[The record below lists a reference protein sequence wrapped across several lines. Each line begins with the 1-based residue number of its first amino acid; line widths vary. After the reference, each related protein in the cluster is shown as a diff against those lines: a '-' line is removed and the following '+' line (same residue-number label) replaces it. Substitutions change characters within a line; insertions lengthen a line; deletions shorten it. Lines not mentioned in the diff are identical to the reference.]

1 MLSKPL
7 ALGALVLAALVAVGT
22 GAYLGVRQNDANLQS
37 AAKVS
42 PERLAGGEPADP
54 RAVVEETETVI
65 DESPVE
71 IEPEPAAPV
80 ASAEPAPVVA
90 RAEPAPPAV
99 AVSEPEP
106 LPAEPVEPAPSV
118 AVPAPTPEP
127 VQAPVEAPVEAIDRG
142 FEVEQIFEED
152 EIGGVASVEPIS
164 SPAPADDTN
173 PWRALE
179 APWPSDDD
187 NDDDAADAGTVVQQ
201 APADT
206 DSPWS
211 NVADGAEPELWFEE
225 LVVAA
230 DSVIGLQIET
240 RVSSEDA
247 RVEDSVDARV
257 TRDVLVGDR
266 VAVPAGTRL
275 HGSVVLVERG
285 GRMSKEARIGVRFH
299 TLVMAD
305 STELAIVTETIYREG
320 EGQGGRSA
328 KAIGGAAVTGAIIGA
343 IFGGR
348 RGAVLGG
355 SVGAAGGTAGV
366 ITGDRNRTTLL
377 PGMTFTMRLLQPVT
391 VLVDW

>member
-7 ALGALVLAALVAVGT
+7 ALSALVLAALVAVGT
-22 GAYLGVRQNDANLQS
+22 GAYLGVHQNDANLRS

-42 PERLAGGEPADP
+42 PERRPGGETVDPPAI
-54 RAVVEETETVI
+54 VEETETVI
-65 DESPVE
+65 DESPMA

-80 ASAEPAPVVA
+80 ASAEPAAVMA

-106 LPAEPVEPAPSV
+106 LPAEPVAPAPSV

-164 SPAPADDTN
+164 SPAPADDAN
-173 PWRALE
+173 PWRELE
-179 APWPSDDD
+179 APWPSDDVD
-187 NDDDAADAGTVVQQ
+187 TRTVVQR
-201 APADT
+201 APSDA
-206 DSPWS
+206 DSPWP
-211 NVADGAEPELWFEE
+211 NVADGAEPDLRFDE

-328 KAIGGAAVTGAIIGA
+328 KAIGGAAVTGAILGA

-366 ITGDRNRTTLL
+366 MTGDRNRTTLL

>member
-7 ALGALVLAALVAVGT
+7 ALGALVLAALVAVGA
-22 GAYLGVRQNDANLQS
+22 GAYLGVHQNDANLQS
-37 AAKVS
+37 AAVVS
-42 PERLAGGEPADP
+42 PERRAGGEPADP
-54 RAVVEETETVI
+54 PAIVEETETVI

-71 IEPEPAAPV
+71 IEPEPAVPV
-80 ASAEPAPVVA
+80 ASAEPAAVMA
-90 RAEPAPPAV
+90 RAEPAPPAVAV

-106 LPAEPVEPAPSV
+106 LPAEPVAPAPSV

-127 VQAPVEAPVEAIDRG
+127 VQAPVDAPVEAIDRG

-164 SPAPADDTN
+164 SPAPADDAN
-173 PWRALE
+173 PWRDLE
-179 APWPSDDD
+179 APWPSDDTD
-187 NDDDAADAGTVVQQ
+187 
-201 APADT
+201 ADT
-206 DSPWS
+206 GTGVQPAPSDADSPWP
-211 NVADGAEPELWFEE
+211 NVADGAEPDLRFDE
-225 LVVAA
+225 LVVTA

-275 HGSVVLVERG
+275 QGSVVLVERG

-328 KAIGGAAVTGAIIGA
+328 KAIGGAAVTGAILGA

-348 RGAVLGG
+348 RGAILGG

-366 ITGDRNRTTLL
+366 VTGDRNRTTLL

-391 VLVDW
+391 VLVDR

>member
-42 PERLAGGEPADP
+42 PERRAGGEPADP
-54 RAVVEETETVI
+54 RAVVEETEAVI

-90 RAEPAPPAV
+90 
-99 AVSEPEP
+99 VSEPEP
-106 LPAEPVEPAPSV
+106 LPAGPVEPAPSV
-118 AVPAPTPEP
+118 AVTAPTPEP
-127 VQAPVEAPVEAIDRG
+127 VQAPVEAPVEAIDLG

-164 SPAPADDTN
+164 SPAPANDAN
-173 PWRALE
+173 PWRELE

-211 NVADGAEPELWFEE
+211 NVADGAEPELRFEE

-240 RVSSEDA
+240 RVSSENA

-305 STELAIVTETIYREG
+305 STELAIVTETIHREG
-320 EGQGGRSA
+320 EGHGGRSA

>member
-1 MLSKPL
+1 MWSKPL
-7 ALGALVLAALVAVGT
+7 ALGALVLAALIAAST
-22 GAYLGVRQNDANLQS
+22 GAYLGVRQNDDVLRS
-37 AAKVS
+37 AVPRSA
-42 PERLAGGEPADP
+42 PRPADDGAADP
-54 RAVVEETETVI
+54 RAIVEETETVI

-71 IEPEPAAPV
+71 VKVEAEPVAAAPAAPVPDAIVASAARAVPAPPAIPDPEPRPAEPVEPVEPAAPV
-80 ASAEPAPVVA
+80 AVAEPT
-90 RAEPAPPAV
+90 PAPPLV
-99 AVSEPEP
+99 ET
-106 LPAEPVEPAPSV
+106 PAE
-118 AVPAPTPEP
+118 TM
-127 VQAPVEAPVEAIDRG
+127 DRG
-142 FEVEQIFEED
+142 FEVEQIFD
-152 EIGGVASVEPIS
+152 DAASEPVS
-164 SPAPADDTN
+164 STLPADDAN
-173 PWRALE
+173 PWRELE

-187 NDDDAADAGTVVQQ
+187 
-201 APADT
+201 ADT
-206 DSPWS
+206 GTIAQRAPSDTDAPWS
-211 NVADGAEPELWFEE
+211 NVADRAELELLFEE

-257 TRDVLVGDR
+257 TRDVLVGNR

-320 EGQGGRSA
+320 EGQGKRSA
-328 KAIGGAAVTGAIIGA
+328 KAIGGAAVTGAILGA

-366 ITGDRNRTTLL
+366 MTSDRNRTTLL
-377 PGMTFTMRLLQPVT
+377 PGMTFTMRLLQPLT
-391 VLVDW
+391 VLVDR

>member
-42 PERLAGGEPADP
+42 PERPADDETADP
-54 RAVVEETETVI
+54 LAIVEETETVI

-71 IEPEPAAPV
+71 IEPKPAAP
-80 ASAEPAPVVA
+80 VA

-118 AVPAPTPEP
+118 AVPAPTPEL

-164 SPAPADDTN
+164 SPAPADDAN
-173 PWRALE
+173 PWRQLE

-187 NDDDAADAGTVVQQ
+187 DDDDDTDAGTVVQR

-206 DSPWS
+206 DAPWS
-211 NVADGAEPELWFEE
+211 NVADGAEPELRFDE

-257 TRDVLVGDR
+257 TRDVLVDDR
-266 VAVPAGTRL
+266 VAVPAGARL

-285 GRMSKEARIGVRFH
+285 GRMSKGARIGVRFH

-320 EGQGGRSA
+320 EGQGGRRA
-328 KAIGGAAVTGAIIGA
+328 KAIGGAAVTGAILGA

-366 ITGDRNRTTLL
+366 MTGDRNRTTLL